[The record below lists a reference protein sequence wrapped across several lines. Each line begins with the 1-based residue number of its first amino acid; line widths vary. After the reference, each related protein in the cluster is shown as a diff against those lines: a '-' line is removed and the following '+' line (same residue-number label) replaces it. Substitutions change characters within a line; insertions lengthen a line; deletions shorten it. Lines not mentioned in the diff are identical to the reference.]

1 VIRLDCGQRE
11 EEGLVAGHYANL
23 HGGSLHTYKGSFHTI
38 SDHAAIL
45 LSTEGPVK
53 RIKNTFKFENRWLK
67 ESDFNDYAKKVWN
80 VSKHKSFSN
89 RTNHLAGQ
97 LKIWCKKKKP
107 LQQELNSLEEQIKA
121 IQMKPSQQQDHTAE
135 TSVTVRYE

>member
-1 VIRLDCGQRE
+1 MPI
-11 EEGLVAGHYANL
+11 
-23 HGGSLHTYKGSFHTI
+23 FHTL
-38 SDHAAIL
+38 SDHATIL
-45 LSTEGPVK
+45 LSTEGPVR
-53 RIKNTFKFENRWLK
+53 RIKKTFKFENWWLK
-67 ESDFNDYAKKVWN
+67 ENDFNDYAKKVWN
-80 VSKHKSFSN
+80 VSKNKSFSN